1 MLVRWGLGAEAEY
14 SFLFVQW
21 QQYWVIRQPHCLVLQ
36 RPLVLDSRTA
46 LFLQIFVNLN
56 LNILTST
63 AAKTSASCEV
73 SQCAQPFSLGL
84 PFFWFPLL
92 GEDFPMWMVP
102 ISICTSDD
110 PTSAK
115 MQVLMDKPEL
125 TLVLKDVK
133 PDQWVKVSGHK
144 GAVSLVVTLMFSFIP
159 ASSSLSFS
167 LQTCISHAGASLCY
181 CWILAPVCNA

>member
-1 MLVRWGLGAEAEY
+1 
-14 SFLFVQW
+14 
-21 QQYWVIRQPHCLVLQ
+21 
-36 RPLVLDSRTA
+36 
-46 LFLQIFVNLN
+46 
-56 LNILTST
+56 
-63 AAKTSASCEV
+63 
-73 SQCAQPFSLGL
+73 
-84 PFFWFPLL
+84 
-92 GEDFPMWMVP
+92 MWMVP

-159 ASSSLSFS
+159 ASSSLSFFLANLYFLCRGLS
-167 LQTCISHAGASLCY
+167 VLLLDISSCL
-181 CWILAPVCNA
+181 

>member
-1 MLVRWGLGAEAEY
+1 MRAGSRGRVFIPFCAMTAILDDQTAALLGAAET
-14 SFLFVQW
+14 LGAG
-21 QQYWVIRQPHCLVLQ
+21 LQ
-36 RPLVLDSRTA
+36 NCPFPSDFCQFKFKHTDINCC
-46 LFLQIFVNLN
+46 QN
-56 LNILTST
+56 
-63 AAKTSASCEV
+63 
-73 SQCAQPFSLGL
+73 FSLMRGFSVCTAFFL
-84 PFFWFPLL
+84 RPSFFFWFPLL

-167 LQTCISHAGASLCY
+167 LQTCISRAGASLCY

>member
-1 MLVRWGLGAEAEY
+1 MLQIPLA
-14 SFLFVQW
+14 
-21 QQYWVIRQPHCLVLQ
+21 LV
-36 RPLVLDSRTA
+36 SRTA
-46 LFLQIFVNLN
+46 LFLQVFVSLN
-56 LNILTST
+56 VSILTS
-63 AAKTSASCEV
+63 AAAQTSASRKA
-73 SQCAQPFSLGL
+73 SQCANPFSLGL
-84 PFFWFPLL
+84 PLLLLPLL

-144 GAVSLVVTLMFSFIP
+144 GALSLVVTVMFSFP
-159 ASSSLSFS
+159 LPSLFPCNLVFLVQGPLCCAAAGYWLLSVMLNIS
-167 LQTCISHAGASLCY
+167 LQTFVSRSSLDNVN
-181 CWILAPVCNA
+181 WNLLGV

>member
-1 MLVRWGLGAEAEY
+1 
-14 SFLFVQW
+14 
-21 QQYWVIRQPHCLVLQ
+21 
-36 RPLVLDSRTA
+36 
-46 LFLQIFVNLN
+46 
-56 LNILTST
+56 
-63 AAKTSASCEV
+63 
-73 SQCAQPFSLGL
+73 
-84 PFFWFPLL
+84 
-92 GEDFPMWMVP
+92 MWMVP

-167 LQTCISHAGASLCY
+167 LQTCISRAGASLCY
-181 CWILAPVCNA
+181 C